1 VIIAGFSMLFYS
13 NGMRTSD
20 DMARLSQLVI
30 DNEQV
35 LNLVIHRKVG

>member
-1 VIIAGFSMLFYS
+1 
-13 NGMRTSD
+13 
-20 DMARLSQLVI
+20 MARLSQLVI